1 MKEAGMR
8 TIAAGVAT
16 GFGFVCLGIACG
28 GDDSGQAGGTSS
40 ESSVTAPTTSGPLPT
55 TTTVDDPTKQQ
66 AITVVTNLIKVH
78 AAACQAEIV
87 KVLSAERVPGAGF
100 WRVRVK
106 VTSKSDFSGTA
117 TWTVEKGTPVANDE
131 YAGYLESDC
140 TVRDF

>member
-1 MKEAGMR
+1 
-8 TIAAGVAT
+8 
-16 GFGFVCLGIACG
+16 
-28 GDDSGQAGGTSS
+28 
-40 ESSVTAPTTSGPLPT
+40 VTAPTTSGPLPT
-55 TTTVDDPTKQQ
+55 TTTVEDPTKQQ

-106 VTSKSDFSGTA
+106 VNSKSDFSGVA
-117 TWTVEKGTPVANDE
+117 TWTVEQGTPVANDE

-140 TVRDF
+140 TKGKFSAPTSGTSEFLAASS